1 MRDRA
6 RRGMGESMSKRESR
20 GQMENGHRDRIVWM
34 VLGLLG
40 ALWYV
45 FVLLYV
51 VVQSRKS

>member
-1 MRDRA
+1 
-6 RRGMGESMSKRESR
+6 MGESMSKRESR